1 MDDTT
6 TITDPD
12 VQAVVDELSR
22 RNMPVASNLAFRRV
36 IPVRWL
42 LPWLW
47 IKAKDRQTGRRT
59 QTGITTGYKAL
70 DTKLRGGWQDST
82 LYTVMGLPKAGKT
95 SVLVNFL
102 RNAIEAGATVMMAE
116 AEVPAGD
123 IVEKLAGIESGV
135 SPSAVSLG
143 GYYDDEGD
151 LIRYLSEEEWEDWFK
166 ALKKVSSWPLYPI
179 EGQISASDIK
189 EEYKALL
196 RKARNPP
203 NLLLVDYLQKLK
215 GSSSQDNFAS
225 VTASSNAMRQFSL
238 EYELP
243 IIQACQPNRTV
254 HDSADKRLQPHHAG
268 GSGSIEAD
276 SVVMLGLNRKGMML
290 DVADRPEVDD
300 LEIDIMLNRNGPV
313 GRVYTKMHMP
323 TGFVYPAPKEKDT
336 DL

>member
-1 MDDTT
+1 MDE
-6 TITDPD
+6 TIVTDP
-12 VQAVVDELSR
+12 VVKQVMDELDK
-22 RNMPVASNLAFRRV
+22 RNMPVASNLAFKRV

-47 IKAKDRQTGRRT
+47 IKAKDRQSGRRT
-59 QTGITTGYKAL
+59 QTGISTGYKAL

-102 RNAIEAGATVMMAE
+102 RNAIDAGATVMMAE

-123 IVEKLAGIESGV
+123 IVEKLAGMEANV

-143 GYYDDEGD
+143 GYYDDDGD
-151 LIRYLSEEEWEDWFK
+151 LIRYLSEDEWDRWFA
-166 ALKKVSSWPLYPI
+166 ALKFVSSWPLYPI
-179 EGQISASDIK
+179 EGQISAGDIR
-189 EEYKALL
+189 EEFKSLQ
-196 RKARNPP
+196 RKRRVD
-203 NLLLVDYLQKLK
+203 LVLVDYLQKLK
-215 GSSSQDNFAS
+215 ASSGQDNFAATS
-225 VTASSNAMRQFSL
+225 ASSNAMRQFSL

-243 IIQACQPNRTV
+243 VIQACQPNRTV
-254 HDSADKRLQPHHAG
+254 HESADKRLQPHHAG

-276 SVVMLGLNRKGMML
+276 SVVMFGLNRKGMLL

-313 GRVYTKMHMP
+313 GRVHTKMHMP
-323 TGFVYPAPKEKDT
+323 TGLIYPAPKEAEVA
-336 DL
+336 L